1 MMSICGVYLQKG
13 CVCVLVYFVTEC
25 TERGNLLVQ
34 LQTFWV
40 NGPTLSARCLSC
52 SYRRKVG

>member
-1 MMSICGVYLQKG
+1 VSVYKKA
-13 CVCVLVYFVTEC
+13 VCVIVYFVTEC

-40 NGPTLSARCLSC
+40 NGPSLSARCLSC